1 MEFWPSLSSSA
12 IAKKYQSKSDKRK
25 GKGKAKSN
33 SEGSWT
39 SYPVID
45 HGALSAAT
53 LVKIGDTFEWRTVHS
68 QRKGYLKT
76 QEMSSKVFPC
86 TRPKEIKNTNLTF
99 QRRTEQGAKF
109 LRRFHPDV
117 DIPLEL
123 IEDALKHD
131 EAVEKQYE
139 EFDPFAGN
147 TLSATYCFDGAKKR
161 AIALAFPSG
170 KLGCD
175 LNISPLSIHLN
186 SVLFQP
192 RTQPAW
198 TFDTPIRQITSSA
211 PVIDFEEKSGRTL
224 AVRTYGQVSIFDI
237 RNQVTSSADSTKPP
251 FAISETMSIRSQ
263 DLQSQTNGG
272 IVDMGFSRSDPR
284 ELFVVTEKGAGYHC
298 FYREGEK
305 AIKRIFE
312 NPLEDGGSFWRIV
325 GDRNAYS
332 GTVASEKLIQ
342 KFDTRSFGTS
352 QNLLEYIDDRNF
364 ITSLCP
370 TQLEHLLC
378 ASTTSQVI
386 WIDERYPKQPLL
398 GWRHHRAFDRTL
410 SLQTIEF
417 ENTSLAFLCSSK
429 NNHVTTISVG
439 KLRETLLQC
448 EMRPCALP
456 SLSGS
461 PLITGRVLIRHP
473 GLPSDSFSLLELS
486 EQGSLHHQGLRY
498 TTDTSTVAPG
508 REYVKDRFDFRWSD
522 DVRELE
528 RREKDLKPDY
538 GNLEDREV
546 ARLDLSGLYE
556 ALFGEEAQ
564 ETRVKKEEAT
574 AEEVYE
580 LLENMPT
587 YWQRS
592 DTGEEHMRTLFDVAF
607 SSGEEPQH
615 PCRADFLTGTVLNS
629 ARGYRAR
636 KQDRLPVSEIAKKSG
651 WHADIRPILH
661 RISPDVFHDSEE
673 SGSSGPDRVNEE
685 WIELE
690 PYKVQRDEE
699 IPEADRR
706 ETEARE
712 ELALDLA
719 LAAHVF
725 SAAPIGNP
733 TLPEVA
739 QDLPSG
745 AGESRE
751 DTSFLTQETEKLSLS
766 RSSRKV
772 KEPPHVKFGFLR
784 PVSKNDGMKRGK
796 DPRQSEEEEEG
807 ESSGLRDAEKRKG
820 KQKAQAQTEEE
831 QEEEAGGGETPKLP
845 LGVRLL
851 LSEWTIGEDP
861 YKYEY
866 VDPYDLDA
874 AEESQVSRSQVRS
887 RSRAQRRGGRGQQAP
902 EDSPESEEEMDGG
915 AGFAARAGQH
925 RAPPT
930 IVTARTLKDK
940 EKETQTRP
948 PAILPQRSAAHVH
961 GGTQVSD
968 EAGLGSSQPKKP
980 QTTMMANTQI
990 EPGKFG
996 GRQIA
1001 VNKPAKKRMGGF

>member
-12 IAKKYQSKSDKRK
+12 IVKKYQSKSDKRK

-53 LVKIGDTFEWRTVHS
+53 LVKIGDALEWRTVHS
-68 QRKGYLKT
+68 PRKGYLKT
-76 QEMSSKVFPC
+76 QGMPSKVFPC
-86 TRPKEIKNTNLTF
+86 TRPKEIKNTNLTL
-99 QRRTEQGAKF
+99 QRRAEHGAKF

-123 IEDALKHD
+123 IEDALEQD

-139 EFDPFAGN
+139 TFDPFAGN

-192 RTQPAW
+192 RTRPVW

-211 PVIDFEEKSGRTL
+211 PSITFEEKSGRTL
-224 AVRTYGQVSIFDI
+224 AVRTYGQVAVFDI
-237 RNQVTSSADSTKPP
+237 RNQITSSADSTKPP
-251 FAISETMSIRSQ
+251 FAISEAMSIRSQ
-263 DLQSQTNGG
+263 DLQNHSKGG

-298 FYREGEK
+298 SYREGEK
-305 AIKRIFE
+305 TIKRIFE
-312 NPLEDGGSFWRIV
+312 DPLEGGGSFWRII

-352 QNLLEYIDDRNF
+352 LNLLEYIGDRNV

-417 ENTSLAFLCSSK
+417 DNTSLAFLCSSK
-429 NNHVTTISVG
+429 NNHVTAISVG
-439 KLRETLLQC
+439 KLQDTLLQC
-448 EMRPCALP
+448 EMPPRALP
-456 SLSGS
+456 SLSDS
-461 PLITGRVLIRHP
+461 PLTTGRVLIRHP
-473 GLPSDSFSLLELS
+473 GSPSDSFSLLELS
-486 EQGSLHHQGLRY
+486 EQGSLHHQGFRY
-498 TTDTSTVAPG
+498 NTDTSIVAPG

-522 DVRELE
+522 GVRDLE
-528 RREKDLKPDY
+528 RQEKDLKPDY
-538 GNLEDREV
+538 GNLEEREG

-564 ETRVKKEEAT
+564 EARAKKEEAT

-592 DTGEEHMRTLFDVAF
+592 DTGEEHMRTLFDIAF
-607 SSGEEPQH
+607 GSGEEPQH
-615 PCRADFLTGTVLNS
+615 PSRADFLTGTVLNS

-636 KQDRLPVSEIAKKSG
+636 KQGRLPISEIAKKSG
-651 WHADIRPILH
+651 WHADIQPILH
-661 RISPDVFHDSEE
+661 GISPVVFHDSEG
-673 SGSSGPDRVNEE
+673 SGSSGPDRANEE
-685 WIELE
+685 WIGLE

-712 ELALDLA
+712 EIALDLT

-725 SAAPIGNP
+725 SAVPIRDP

-745 AGESRE
+745 AEESQE
-751 DTSFLTQETEKLSLS
+751 DTSFLTQETEKLTLS
-766 RSSRKV
+766 RSSGKV

-784 PVSKNDGMKRGK
+784 PVYKNDGMKKRKNPRG
-796 DPRQSEEEEEG
+796 SEEEEE
-807 ESSGLRDAEKRKG
+807 EVSGSQGADNGKG
-820 KQKAQAQTEEE
+820 KERAQAQAEEE
-831 QEEEAGGGETPKLP
+831 QEENAGGGGDTPKMP

-851 LSEWTIGEDP
+851 LSEWTVGEDP

-874 AEESQVSRSQVRS
+874 AGESQVSKSQA
-887 RSRAQRRGGRGQQAP
+887 RSRARSQRRGGRGQRAP
-902 EDSPESEEEMDGG
+902 EDSPESEEEMNGG
-915 AGFAARAGQH
+915 AGFAARAGQ
-925 RAPPT
+925 RQAPPT
-930 IVTARTLKDK
+930 IVAARTLKDK
-940 EKETQTRP
+940 EREAQTRP
-948 PAILPQRSAAHVH
+948 PAILPQRSAAHMH

-968 EAGLGSSQPKKP
+968 EAALGSSQPKKP

-996 GRQIA
+996 GRQTA
-1001 VNKPAKKRMGGF
+1001 LKKPAKKRMGGF